1 MAHASIAVV
10 IPATRRPPADPRFAS
25 VMHEPFGPLHNR
37 YRGDLLRA
45 LRRRFGADH
54 DGLED
59 AVQTAFTRFRELKDR
74 AVITN
79 PRAFLLVMARN
90 LVLDRVRRAD
100 LGRRNIEHEIQAP
113 TVPIVEERTPETVL
127 LEKERFARLNQAVL
141 DLPEKQRRL
150 LVMSRIDGMTYA
162 EISRLTGRSFAD
174 ISRQIASAMAALHAR
189 LDDSQDKGGA

>member
-1 MAHASIAVV
+1 
-10 IPATRRPPADPRFAS
+10 
-25 VMHEPFGPLHNR
+25 MHEPFGPLHNR
-37 YRGDLLRA
+37 YRGDLLKA

-59 AVQTAFTRFRELKDR
+59 AVQAAFARFRELGDK
-74 AVITN
+74 ASIAN

-90 LVLDRVRRAD
+90 LVLDRARRAN
-100 LGRRNIEHEIQAP
+100 LSRRNIEHEIQAP
-113 TVPIVEERTPETVL
+113 TGPIVEERTPESVL

-174 ISRQIASAMAALHAR
+174 ISRQIAAAMAMLQAR
-189 LDDSQDKGGA
+189 LDDSQDRGGV

>member
-1 MAHASIAVV
+1 
-10 IPATRRPPADPRFAS
+10 
-25 VMHEPFGPLHNR
+25 MHEPFGPLHNR

-59 AVQTAFTRFRELKDR
+59 AVQTAFARFRELKDQ
-74 AVITN
+74 ASIAN

-90 LVLDRVRRAD
+90 LVLDRTRRAD
-100 LGRRNIEHEIQAP
+100 LNRRNVEQEIRAP
-113 TVPIVEERTPETVL
+113 NAPVVEERTPETVL

-141 DLPEKQRRL
+141 ELPEEQRRL

-174 ISRQIASAMAALHAR
+174 ISRQIARAMAALQAR
-189 LDDSQDKGGA
+189 LDDSSGGGGA